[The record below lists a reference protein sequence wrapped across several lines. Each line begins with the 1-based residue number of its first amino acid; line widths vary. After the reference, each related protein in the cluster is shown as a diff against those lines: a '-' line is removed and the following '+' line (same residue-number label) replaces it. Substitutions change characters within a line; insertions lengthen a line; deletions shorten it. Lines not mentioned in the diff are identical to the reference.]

1 VGRFDFKTKIDAF
14 FWFNRARW
22 FDDLVMRMHAARVVM
37 LFVFFFQ
44 LFGGRMSGEAWLWTA
59 IGIGGRIQ
67 IVLSP
72 KVEHNGV
79 VSITA
84 RESFPPILN
93 RKDQIITY
101 TTAQH
106 LCHDGPPPP
115 HGLT

>member
-1 VGRFDFKTKIDAF
+1 MQLRE
-14 FWFNRARW
+14 WSCC
-22 FDDLVMRMHAARVVM
+22 
-37 LFVFFFQ
+37 FFQ
-44 LFGGRMSGEAWLWTA
+44 LFGGRISGEAWLWSA
-59 IGIGGRIQ
+59 IAICGRIQ
-67 IVLSP
+67 IVFSP

-79 VSITA
+79 
-84 RESFPPILN
+84 ESSTSRKSFLLTLN